1 MNGNRTKNSKKVN
14 KGMKNGFN
22 PLSQNEPE
30 EKSQNQERNEIKIS
44 SNENSKINSEQAK
57 EIELKDKEKNHP
69 GNDKKVDTTEAKNEI
84 KEKIISYKYEPVSK
98 NDLFEE
104 IKIKLE
110 KRNYNNNNE
119 LIIDLN
125 NLINESAIIN
135 KFNEFTLLTPNFFE
149 IFEEINVK
157 RFLLTI
163 NLLNYLNIIN
173 GIWSYTKGKVD
184 EFVSILK
191 ELEIF
196 FSYVK
201 RDNKKNDKE
210 IEIDVVLLTPK
221 SPVIY
226 NYISTYGELG
236 FVNTD
241 FMIIAKEY
249 CAWNQKYNYD
259 SGFCF
264 EDFATLY
271 LCDTLDKDNFIT
283 FPNVTYF
290 IKNEYAESLIKLNL
304 IEIPKSYKVCSSK
317 NEDFKGYNE
326 MDLIIQMKNDV
337 KIEEN
342 YNFNQIIDGDL
353 KKEGNAIILEKEM
366 TYVFEIKKR
375 VEDFFQKIEHV
386 DKVQDRYIEAFK
398 NVKYNKNPIFNIKEY
413 KKILLCDQ
421 NYAWAKKKINEKKLN
436 NKNII
441 YSNPQVG
448 ITSLL
453 RLNKNFKYLNK
464 EMIGINN
471 KYDNLNSKY
480 DQLEKEM
487 QELKK
492 LYNDENIDNKLIQK
506 EKEMEKKEKEK
517 LISEN
522 KFIEQLSKDNLYEMS
537 LKSLN
542 DVLKLTSYNVTN
554 IIKNVKNL
562 NLIGKLLNNSF
573 YCFEMVFKELKKKE
587 NLFFKKVEPLIDGQI
602 NFSDDK
608 EINEIKNL
616 LKQKIDK
623 AEIYSIYY
631 EGIKN
636 FLFGLE
642 EKNPI
647 FYFYVFNSEA
657 RKNIKYLIGF
667 TEILEKNK
675 NITDIECKYQGAI
688 MFLADLMFEGDKLNN
703 IMNFAN
709 KESQDNKE
717 IIKILITCIN
727 IKNYEGYIK
736 KYENLANSE

>member
-1 MNGNRTKNSKKVN
+1 MSEKRTNNSKKVN
-14 KGMKNGFN
+14 KGMKKGYN

-30 EKSQNQERNEIKIS
+30 KKSKNKEKNEIKIP
-44 SNENSKINSEQAK
+44 SNKNSNTNEKKAKKIEPKGNKPNQLSNCNNKEDKIETKNQIK
-57 EIELKDKEKNHP
+57 EI
-69 GNDKKVDTTEAKNEI
+69 
-84 KEKIISYKYEPVSK
+84 IISYKYEPVTR
-98 NDLFEE
+98 NELFES

-110 KRNYNNNNE
+110 KRNFSNDE

-125 NLINESAIIN
+125 NLINECAIIN
-135 KFNEFTLLTPNFFE
+135 KFNDITVLTPNFFE

-157 RFLLTI
+157 KFLLTI

-173 GIWSYTKGKVD
+173 GIWSYTKGKID
-184 EFVSILK
+184 EFMSILK
-191 ELEIF
+191 ELGICL
-196 FSYVK
+196 SYVK
-201 RDNKKNDKE
+201 RDNKKNDE
-210 IEIDVVLLTPK
+210 EIDIVLLTPK

-241 FMIIAKEY
+241 FKKIAKEY
-249 CAWNQKYNYD
+249 CEWDEKYNFD
-259 SGFCF
+259 TGFCF
-264 EDFATLY
+264 EDLATLY
-271 LCDTLDKDNFIT
+271 LCDTLDKDNFII

-317 NEDFKGYNE
+317 NKDFKGYNE
-326 MDLIIQMKNDV
+326 IDFIIQMKNDV

-353 KKEGNAIILEKEM
+353 KKEDKVIILEKDM
-366 TYVFEIKKR
+366 TYVFEIKKK
-375 VEDFFQKIEHV
+375 VEDMFQKIEHV
-386 DKVQDRYIEAFK
+386 DKVQDRYIEAYK
-398 NVKYNKNPIFNIKEY
+398 NAKCNKNPLFSISKY
-413 KKILLCDQ
+413 KKILVCDQ
-421 NYAWAKKKINEKKLN
+421 NYAQTKKKILEKKLN

-453 RLNKNFKYLNK
+453 RMNKNFKNLNR
-464 EMIGINN
+464 EMIH
-471 KYDNLNSKY
+471 LNSKY
-480 DQLEKEM
+480 DNLYSKYDQLAKEI
-487 QELKK
+487 QQLKQS
-492 LYNDENIDNKLIQK
+492 LSDERKDNKLLQK
-506 EKEMEKKEKEK
+506 EKDMEKKEKEK

-522 KFIEQLSKDNLYEMS
+522 KLIEQLSKDNLYEMS

-542 DVLKLTSYNVTN
+542 EVLKLNSYNVSY
-554 IIKNVKNL
+554 IIKNIGNL

-587 NLFFKKVEPLIDGQI
+587 NIFFKKVEPLIDSQI
-602 NFSDDK
+602 KISDGK
-608 EINEIKNL
+608 EINDIKNL
-616 LKQKIDK
+616 LNQKIDK

-631 EGIKN
+631 EGIKY

-647 FYFYVFNSEA
+647 FYFDIFNSEA
-657 RKNIKYLIGF
+657 RKHIKYLIGF
-667 TEILEKNK
+667 TEILEKNT
-675 NITDIECKYQGAI
+675 NIIDIESKYQEAI
-688 MFLADLMFEGDKLNN
+688 MFLADLMFKSDKLYN

-717 IIKILITCIN
+717 IIKILITCFN
-727 IKNYEGYIK
+727 MQNYKDYK
-736 KYENLANSE
+736 KKFVNLAKIK